1 MKILKTIIVFL
12 LVCTLFG
19 CGDFTRN
26 YLVGDEL
33 PPGDIQSQRI
43 AMKTIKVFDDLPDNA
58 QSVKEIYAAR
68 CHREEFEKEPKEEML
83 IGDFK
88 IQAYAKGADGIS
100 NITIEK
106 NSAYNS
112 TFSC

>member
-1 MKILKTIIVFL
+1 MKILII
-12 LVCTLFG
+12 TLAVLISG

-26 YLVGDEL
+26 YLIGDEL

-58 QSVKEIYAAR
+58 QSVKEIFAAR

-88 IQAYAKGADGIS
+88 IQAVWTKKS
-100 NITIEK
+100 F
-106 NSAYNS
+106 NSDKMS
-112 TFSC
+112 LRPEECPRCI